1 MSTEVPRDHL
11 SRFLA
16 LAGYRSRK
24 WIVDSKWH
32 FLRRINASE
41 ISSWLF
47 LNESGGG
54 CAREFMT
61 SMLRQQL
68 RA

>member
-1 MSTEVPRDHL
+1 MSAKSMSDGLMRREVAVTHL

-32 FLRRINASE
+32 LLHRLYASE
-41 ISSWLF
+41 
-47 LNESGGG
+47 
-54 CAREFMT
+54 MT
-61 SMLRQQL
+61 SLCFL
-68 RA
+68 TTVEGGAS